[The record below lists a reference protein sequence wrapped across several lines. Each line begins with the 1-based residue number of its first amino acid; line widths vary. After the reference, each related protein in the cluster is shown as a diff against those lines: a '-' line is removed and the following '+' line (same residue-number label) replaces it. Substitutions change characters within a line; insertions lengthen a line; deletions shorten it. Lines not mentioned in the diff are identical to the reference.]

1 MIINIEKINKYIF
14 SYYLMR
20 KKIFISTKTNITFLL
35 ILISLLS
42 FDIFNF
48 LNLGNQKKIINENKK
63 AIVVLTGGSRR
74 LEEGFQLLERE
85 MGSALFISGVNPIV
99 TKKDLKKILN
109 INTSEKKN
117 ILFDCCVYYEKKSKN
132 TQSNSIETNKWLA
145 KNKYNEIFLVT
156 SSSHMPRSIYEFKKN
171 APKIIIYPWNIA
183 EKEKTTFNNLK
194 KLIIEYLKFN
204 IIRLQYFFK
213 TNNNYEY

>member
-1 MIINIEKINKYIF
+1 M
-14 SYYLMR
+14 
-20 KKIFISTKTNITFLL
+20 L
-35 ILISLLS
+35 ILISFLS

-48 LNLGNQKKIINENKK
+48 LNLGNQKKIINKNKK
-63 AIVVLTGGSRR
+63 AIVVLTGGPRR

-109 INTSEKKN
+109 RNNSNKKN

-132 TQSNSIETNKWLA
+132 TKSNSIEANEWLT
-145 KNKYNEIFLVT
+145 KNDYDEIFLVT

-194 KLIIEYLKFN
+194 KLSIEYLKFN
-204 IIRLQYFFK
+204 FIRLQYLFK
-213 TNNNYEY
+213 SKKSYEN